1 MRAQWQIRLFFIVFI
16 VLMVVRGAS
25 AQETRLISNEEAI
38 QHLTK
43 RVQPKYPSLAEMA
56 HIQGDVLLRVMI
68 DESGRVSEAKG
79 VSGHPML
86 LEAAIPA
93 VKAWQFEPFTEDGK
107 PVAVHALVKIAFD
120 LGPGAELH
128 RQYLQQEVECNKQL
142 RNGTGSQAETAC
154 KKALATAKKL
164 PSRFIL
170 AKMKAYENAGT
181 AAYASKDGAGALEDF
196 QQQLTFAQQA
206 LQPENPLMIQ
216 VYSNLAHAYEAVGR
230 LPEADTEYMET
241 EKAQEASVAELK
253 KRSANLES
261 GATDG
266 VKASYSHNM
275 QIILQEH
282 ARLLRKMGK
291 VTEAEALEQKANSV
305 NESR

>member
-1 MRAQWQIRLFFIVFI
+1 MTVKQQIRLFFIL
-16 VLMVVRGAS
+16 LMVVRGANS
-25 AQETRLISNEEAI
+25 QETRLVSNEEAN

-68 DESGRVSEAKG
+68 DERGRVSEAKG

-93 VKAWQFEPFTEDGK
+93 VKSWQFEPFTEDGK
-107 PVAVHALVKIAFD
+107 PAAVNALVKIAFD

-128 RQYLQQEVECNKQL
+128 GQYLQQEAECNGQL
-142 RNGTGSQAETAC
+142 HNSTGPQAEAAC
-154 KKALATAKKL
+154 KKALATAMKL
-164 PSRFIL
+164 PSHFVS
-170 AKMKAYENAGT
+170 AKMKAYENAGK
-181 AAYASKDGAGALEDF
+181 AAYAAKDGAEALADF
-196 QQQLTFAQQA
+196 QQQLIFAQQA
-206 LQPENPLMIQ
+206 LQPGNPLMIQ
-216 VYSNLAHAYEAVGR
+216 VRSNLAHAYEATGK
-230 LPEADTEYMET
+230 LPEADTEYTEM

-253 KRSANLES
+253 KRNENLKR
-261 GATDG
+261 GAADG
-266 VKASYSHNM
+266 VNTSYAHNM

-282 ARLLRKMGK
+282 ARLLRRMGK
-291 VTEAEALEQKANSV
+291 ITEAEALEQKANSL

>member
-1 MRAQWQIRLFFIVFI
+1 MTAQWQFRLFFIVL
-16 VLMVVRGAS
+16 VLVRGAS
-25 AQETRLISNEEAI
+25 SQEPRLVSNEEAI

-68 DESGRVSEAKG
+68 DETGRVSEAKG

-107 PVAVHALVKIAFD
+107 SMSVRALVKIAFD

-128 RQYLQQEVECNKQL
+128 GQYLQQEVECNRQL
-142 RNGTGSQAETAC
+142 RNGAGSQAVTAC
-154 KKALATAKKL
+154 KKALATAIKL
-164 PSRFIL
+164 PSRFVL
-170 AKMKAYENAGT
+170 VKMKAYENAGT

-196 QQQLTFAQQA
+196 QQQLIFAQQA
-206 LQPENPLMIQ
+206 LQPGNPLMIQ
-216 VYSNLAHAYEAVGR
+216 VHSNLAHAYEAISR
-230 LPEADTEYMET
+230 LPEADTEYKET
-241 EKAQEASVAELK
+241 EKAQEASVAE
-253 KRSANLES
+253 KRNANQGS

-291 VTEAEALEQKANSV
+291 VTEAEALERKANSV